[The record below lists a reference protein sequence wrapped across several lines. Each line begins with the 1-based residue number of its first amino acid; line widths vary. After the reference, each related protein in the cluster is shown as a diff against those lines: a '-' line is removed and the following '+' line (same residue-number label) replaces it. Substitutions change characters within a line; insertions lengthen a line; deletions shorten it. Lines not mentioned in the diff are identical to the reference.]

1 MSYLA
6 RAVRQFGPDPSELLP
21 LRERMS
27 HVEVLRACF
36 AAVILTAIVTRPD
49 LSSVDDS
56 LVAAITGGY
65 LALSA
70 VPFVMRR
77 TDVRHVLAVVQG
89 MLLVDGIYLAWII
102 LVTGGGISPLRF
114 LLYVHVIVVT
124 LLVSYRTGLKLA
136 AWHSLL
142 FLVVVQAHS
151 IGIAKATVGVA
162 AAEDGSQLHVALTLA
177 ALWMIALATATFSAV
192 NERELRRQKADLNR
206 LAQMTIA
213 IDGVSNAGAIP
224 DIVLDALV
232 EAFGFT
238 RGLVLASPTGELELV
253 GATEGIRAKTLP
265 PGRDRVMEEAW
276 SSRQPQ
282 LVRRLDPET
291 DPRLAALLPDARNV
305 LLVPLTLNQGH
316 RLGVVALE
324 HARARDGM
332 RRWEI
337 SMAVQYASHAA
348 LALHNAWLTEERE
361 AQVEEIQMLQRE
373 LVAHN
378 ARLEVTVAE
387 RTEELRKVIK
397 DLEETDEQ
405 RRSLLSHVVRAQEDE
420 RTRIA
425 NDIHDDP
432 LQKLVA
438 AKMRVELLQRAHKD
452 VAELDDVHETVRSCI
467 TSLRFL
473 LFDLRPPILD
483 EQGLGPAVEDY
494 LQHSGG
500 DATFTVRDELLA
512 EVPAETRV
520 LLYRIAQEALT
531 NARKHAEAR
540 HVDVELEA
548 QDDGVLMRI
557 EDDGVGF
564 SPLEVRGSKPGH
576 LGLAA
581 MRERAEMAGG
591 RIHLHSLPGAGTVL
605 EVWLPLEREAVAAQP
620 DKAGA
625 PPEAAGAAE
634 DEEPGLGQLLAMP
647 VDRSA

>member
-1 MSYLA
+1 
-6 RAVRQFGPDPSELLP
+6 
-21 LRERMS
+21 
-27 HVEVLRACF
+27 
-36 AAVILTAIVTRPD
+36 
-49 LSSVDDS
+49 
-56 LVAAITGGY
+56 
-65 LALSA
+65 
-70 VPFVMRR
+70 
-77 TDVRHVLAVVQG
+77 
-89 MLLVDGIYLAWII
+89 
-102 LVTGGGISPLRF
+102 
-114 LLYVHVIVVT
+114 
-124 LLVSYRTGLKLA
+124 
-136 AWHSLL
+136 
-142 FLVVVQAHS
+142 
-151 IGIAKATVGVA
+151 
-162 AAEDGSQLHVALTLA
+162 
-177 ALWMIALATATFSAV
+177 
-192 NERELRRQKADLNR
+192 
-206 LAQMTIA
+206 
-213 IDGVSNAGAIP
+213 
-224 DIVLDALV
+224 
-232 EAFGFT
+232 
-238 RGLVLASPTGELELV
+238 
-253 GATEGIRAKTLP
+253 
-265 PGRDRVMEEAW
+265 
-276 SSRQPQ
+276 
-282 LVRRLDPET
+282 
-291 DPRLAALLPDARNV
+291 
-305 LLVPLTLNQGH
+305 
-316 RLGVVALE
+316 
-324 HARARDGM
+324 
-332 RRWEI
+332 
-337 SMAVQYASHAA
+337 VQYASHAA

-397 DLEETDEQ
+397 DLEEVDEQ

-500 DATFTVRDELLA
+500 DATFTVRDELLS

-540 HVDVELEA
+540 HIDVELEA
-548 QDDGVLMRI
+548 QDDGILMRI
-557 EDDGVGF
+557 EDDGMGF

-605 EVWLPLEREAVAAQP
+605 EVWLPMEREAGAAQP
-620 DKAGA
+620 GAGA
-625 PPEAAGAAE
+625 PAEPFGAAE
-634 DEEPGLGQLLAMP
+634 GEEQSLAQLLSLP